1 MSEVYKVV
9 IVGTRPLLLHNPAG
23 IGNFPKLRRGEHLP
37 PEEEA
42 KMYLYL
48 DEQGRPCV
56 PATNI
61 KACIRDA
68 GRNYRVRGRKC
79 TFAAMIRAALMIQPQ
94 MVPIISRDGWKV
106 DIRSVVVQRQRI
118 LRARPR
124 FDDWKLE
131 FEIWN
136 SDPTIIPAD
145 MLHKILVD
153 AGRYYGLGDFRPE
166 FGLFEVKEF
175 KPRSKE

>member
-1 MSEVYKVV
+1 MTEVYEVR

-23 IGNFPKLRRGEHLP
+23 ISNFPKLRRGEHLP

-42 KMYLYL
+42 RRYLYL
-48 DEQGRPCV
+48 DDEGRSCV
-56 PATNI
+56 TAQMI

-68 GRNYRVRGRKC
+68 GRNYRVRGRRS
-79 TFAAMIRAALMIQPQ
+79 TFASMIRAALTIQPP
-94 MVPIISRDGWKV
+94 MIPIISKDGWKV

-124 FDDWKLE
+124 YDDWELRFK
-131 FEIWN
+131 IIN
-136 SDPTIIPAD
+136 SDPTVIPAD
-145 MLHKILVD
+145 MLKKILVD

-175 KPRSKE
+175 KAVDEG